1 MKNSSSKTDPR
12 AALQAVLLHH
22 KYVFLNTI
30 ALRKWREGFRQK
42 VLVRA
47 QCAFGAG
54 PAESWEPQH
63 YIANLL
69 PNLDPQFSDV
79 ETALL
84 FLENSP
90 EFIEAKAVIEPLLA
104 AVAAL
109 EVEEAAAG
117 VRRADLE
124 QAHREAIAAAE
135 SQARV
140 VALNSPA
147 VAAAARALA
156 AA

>member
-1 MKNSSSKTDPR
+1 MKNSAPKIDPR
-12 AALQAVLLHH
+12 AELQAVLLHK
-22 KYVFLNTI
+22 KYIFLNTG
-30 ALRKWREGFRQK
+30 ALRKWRDEFRQK

-47 QCAFGAG
+47 QCAHGAG
-54 PAESWEPQH
+54 PSESFEAQH

-90 EFIEAKAVIEPLLA
+90 EFIEAATEIEPLLA

-109 EVEEAAAG
+109 EIEEAAAAT
-117 VRRADLE
+117 RRGNLE
-124 QAHREAIAAAE
+124 QAHRDAIAAAE
-135 SQARV
+135 EEARA
-140 VALNSPA
+140 VALNSPE